1 MKPLPALASAR
12 NVVVSKPSRRAAK
25 RKSSAEPHCSL
36 PARPQTA
43 SPDLL
48 NAAVADSALYRASLD
63 NLEIAVA
70 HVQPDGRLIYANP
83 RFAEMFGRP
92 LWNLAGVHLRTCVS
106 HEGWASLSSALQ
118 QAITNSIVGTV
129 KVLAVDPDSS
139 DRVIRLS
146 FSPLF
151 WEQVTIQLV
160 GTEVTEQLQT
170 EQALEKTEASLK
182 TMSIRLLQI
191 QDEER
196 RRLARELHDT
206 SGQEL
211 AVIIMSLDR
220 VAAKL
225 KEPAAESSKAIGD
238 CSEQLR
244 KLEGELRTLSYV
256 LHPPLLDDMGLGAA
270 LRWYIE
276 GFVKRTGIEVDA
288 DIPNP
293 MPRFELDKET
303 ALFRV
308 IQESL
313 RNVYRHSGSRRARVR
328 VSANARSMEARV
340 EDEGHGFAGA
350 SGRGKQKPGVGLQS
364 MRGRLE
370 IVGGTLDVHSGP
382 HGTCVTARVAIQT
395 RDAEGALDSANGAP
409 ETAET
414 GKKYVPKRI
423 LIADDHEVARRGIR
437 ILFEGQDDLEICG
450 EASDGLEAVKRTKE
464 LKPDLVILDLSMP
477 KMGGLVAA
485 GQIRKEG
492 LESKI
497 IVYTSHALPQLERT
511 AQLAGCDGY
520 VTKSDATRDL
530 LRATREVLGGAKFYR
545 SERNAKSRTA

>member
-1 MKPLPALASAR
+1 
-12 NVVVSKPSRRAAK
+12 
-25 RKSSAEPHCSL
+25 
-36 PARPQTA
+36 
-43 SPDLL
+43 
-48 NAAVADSALYRASLD
+48 
-63 NLEIAVA
+63 
-70 HVQPDGRLIYANP
+70 
-83 RFAEMFGRP
+83 
-92 LWNLAGVHLRTCVS
+92 
-106 HEGWASLSSALQ
+106 
-118 QAITNSIVGTV
+118 
-129 KVLAVDPDSS
+129 
-139 DRVIRLS
+139 
-146 FSPLF
+146 
-151 WEQVTIQLV
+151 
-160 GTEVTEQLQT
+160 
-170 EQALEKTEASLK
+170 
-182 TMSIRLLQI
+182 
-191 QDEER
+191 
-196 RRLARELHDT
+196 
-206 SGQEL
+206 
-211 AVIIMSLDR
+211 
-220 VAAKL
+220 
-225 KEPAAESSKAIGD
+225 
-238 CSEQLR
+238 
-244 KLEGELRTLSYV
+244 
-256 LHPPLLDDMGLGAA
+256 
-270 LRWYIE
+270 
-276 GFVKRTGIEVDA
+276 
-288 DIPNP
+288 
-293 MPRFELDKET
+293 LDKET

-382 HGTCVTARVAIQT
+382 HGTCVAARVAIQT
-395 RDAEGALDSANGAP
+395 RDAEGALDSAKGAP